1 MFAFDTQPL
10 IHTNALYC
18 WYTVHNHGIVQMTEG
33 LQSKSART
41 ICYEAEY

>member
-1 MFAFDTQPL
+1 MQLVSYSEKQSTWP
-10 IHTNALYC
+10 N
-18 WYTVHNHGIVQMTEG
+18 MTEG